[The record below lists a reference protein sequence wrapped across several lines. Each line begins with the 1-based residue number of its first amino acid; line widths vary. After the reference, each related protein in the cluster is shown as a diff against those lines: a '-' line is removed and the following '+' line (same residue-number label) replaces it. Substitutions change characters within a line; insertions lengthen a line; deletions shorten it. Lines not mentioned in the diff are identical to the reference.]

1 MAYMLFVVYLMVDAV
16 RSVMRVKRLYFHRF
30 WSYVDMGIVAC
41 SWISVGLY
49 AWRSSESNRIG
60 DVFARTRGYAFIDL
74 RSCVIVNDVL
84 NVFLSVCCF
93 LGWIKCVRLCRFN
106 RRITLFIQTLR
117 QAARELLS
125 FATMFVIVF
134 VAFVC
139 LFYLLFVG
147 KLGACS
153 SFSRTSGMLF
163 EMMLM
168 KFDAYELIGAAAV
181 LGPLCFALFIL
192 VVVFVCLSMF
202 VSIIADQFRSA
213 RERLKLDT
221 TDDERMVTFMLDKM
235 RRWMGES

>member
-1 MAYMLFVVYLMVDAV
+1 MAYMVFVVYLMVDGV
-16 RSVMRVKRLYFHRF
+16 RWVVREKRLYFRRF
-30 WSYVDMGIVAC
+30 WSYVDMGIVVC
-41 SWISVGLY
+41 SWMSVGLS
-49 AWRSSESNRIG
+49 AWRSSESHRLG
-60 DVFARTRGYAFIDL
+60 AAFARTNGDTFIDL
-74 RSCVIVNDVL
+74 QPCVMVNDVL
-84 NVFLSVCCF
+84 NVCLSVCCF

-106 RRITLFIQTLR
+106 RRITLFIETLR

-125 FATMFVIVF
+125 FAAMFAVVF

-139 LFYLLFVG
+139 LFFLLFVG
-147 KLGACS
+147 KVGACAS
-153 SFSRTSGMLF
+153 VGRTSGMLF

-213 RERLKLDT
+213 RDRLRLGT
-221 TDDERMVTFMLDKM
+221 TDDERMATFMLDQV
-235 RRWMGES
+235 RRWMGEG